1 VKQKMINELIGK
13 VCPTTIMLNIGAI
26 GIGMSETENTLK
38 IISYLVAIIW
48 TTLRIIKE
56 LKEWKKKK

>member
-1 VKQKMINELIGK
+1 MINELIGK